1 MLKLINTH
9 GGETWV
15 HESRLD
21 EYLARGFQFAAP
33 PMPAPPAETPSQKP
47 TPKKTTRKAR

>member
-1 MLKLINTH
+1 MIKLINPG

-21 EYLARGFQFAAP
+21 EYLARGFRFAAP
-33 PMPAPPAETPSQKP
+33 PMPEPPKNVPESGT
-47 TPKKTTRKAR
+47 KKTTRKK

>member
-1 MLKLINTH
+1 MIKLINTR

-21 EYLARGFQFAAP
+21 EYLARGFRFAVP
-33 PMPAPPAETPSQKP
+33 PMPAPPKPKAVSPSD
-47 TPKKTTRKAR
+47 TPKKTRKK

>member
-1 MLKLINTH
+1 MLRLVNPSS

-21 EYLARGFQFAAP
+21 EYIARGFRFAEPPPPVAP
-33 PMPAPPAETPSQKP
+33 RGQNP
-47 TPKKTTRKAR
+47 TPAKKTAKKAR